1 MASMALPASG
11 CGLRLAP
18 GRSTSSKVVYVTP
31 YTGLGLYNKISSLSR
46 PISNAQGFTMA
57 VQNSLKVGKKTGGG
71 ALFAKCNA
79 AGEIF
84 QIAAIMNGLVL
95 VGVAVGFVLLR
106 IETALEESD

>member
-18 GRSTSSKVVYVTP
+18 GRSTSSKVVYV
-31 YTGLGLYNKISSLSR
+31 NKFSSLSR
-46 PISNAQGFTMA
+46 PISNAQRFTMA
-57 VQNSLKVGKKTGGG
+57 VQNSLKLGKKTGGG
-71 ALFAKCNA
+71 ALSAQCNA

-84 QIAAIMNGLVL
+84 QIAAIINGLVL

-106 IETALEESD
+106 VEASLEESD